1 MGIGRIYGGWHLM
14 SIITFTSTAPIKSPQ
29 QSSTFPLANVCERE
43 PDKRPTIILLLRCEL
58 RRVVNEG
65 SPPAVNPGVYLL
77 YTSCQVHRYCS
88 NSFLPTDCIHWSP
101 LRDQWLP
108 RYMYYY
114 KQSLKQSPHVNT
126 SCVDKPT
133 TSLGFSSS
141 KIALFIIFFYK

>member
-1 MGIGRIYGGWHLM
+1 MTFDVNYHIHQY
-14 SIITFTSTAPIKSPQ
+14 STNKITH
-29 QSSTFPLANVCERE
+29 QSSTFPLANICERE
-43 PDKRPTIILLLRCEL
+43 PDKRPAIILLRCEL

-77 YTSCQVHRYCS
+77 YISCQVHRYCS
-88 NSFLPTDCIHWSP
+88 NSFLPADCIHWSP

-108 RYMYYY
+108 RYSY

-133 TSLGFSSS
+133 MSLGISSS
-141 KIALFIIFFYK
+141 VKYCSLYIFFL